1 MSRLIIIILSTIL
14 LCCGCVREDHLGP
27 YGNSTPL
34 DISKLHPTGTL
45 PVHLGKYDLRAH
57 TKSSNSY
64 SDTNVICID
73 SLIDFTSVRQV
84 YFEDSKWL
92 YDQFSLKSNKE
103 GLYGALTKSHK
114 DFKDSLVPIKC
125 YFLKVSNAEKKQ
137 LSEYVV
143 TMLPQLSYYQKNQDY
158 DYITKPN
165 YSGFLMYSDKEGNLL
180 KCEYLIDG
188 KIIQCSILSNETN
201 STKSKPTVRTKT
213 QYYSC
218 LACGELTSNSN
229 ELCLAC
235 QTFFLDPI
243 VVTGVGN
250 NWLEN
255 YIWMQLHNFSSF
267 ELDYQ
272 TGNNGNGSPESPGGG
287 VVNNDIHYTVAVN
300 ATGCYTGE
308 IFRQQ
313 YVSGST
319 NISIYAP
326 TNFSDSCWFKEW
338 CLLGNNATTEDNTII
353 IPEINSNYSFIA
365 RYAYDDACSRFARL
379 LSDTVLCKSLNV
391 LLIKAKQQ
399 EHLVENERIEWAVT
413 KFTDSNN
420 LQVESGTRFNVV
432 IKTNG
437 RKATMTYHLHPGGIA
452 LLSGG
457 DFGTMCSFFNNHSFD
472 PLTFQYGI
480 VADSSYLMIT
490 MKNFDVFNAFIN
502 SRRVERLPGESSISF
517 NKRQRYKYKIF
528 YAGEDKNDEGC
539 SEDSFLY
546 HLLHD
551 LSSNHTRMKELQ
563 KFLQDSLGLTIQY
576 GSFSW
581 NGETI
586 TAKPNNTNY
595 DYSMPYGCEFMINY

>member
-1 MSRLIIIILSTIL
+1 MSRLIFIILSTIL
-14 LCCGCVREDHLGP
+14 LCCGCVREDNLGP
-27 YGNSTPL
+27 YGNLNPL

-57 TKSSNSY
+57 TKSNGSY
-64 SDTNVICID
+64 LDTSTICID
-73 SLIDFTSVRQV
+73 SLIDFTSIRQV

-103 GLYGALTKSHK
+103 GLYGAITKNHN
-114 DFKDSLVPIKC
+114 DLKDSLVPIKC
-125 YFLKVSNAEKKQ
+125 FFLKVSNTEKKQ

-143 TMLPQLSYYQKNQDY
+143 TMLPQLSYCQKNPDY

-165 YSGFLMYSDKEGNLL
+165 FSGFLMYSDKEGNLL

-188 KIIQCSILSNETN
+188 KIIQCSILSNETP

-255 YIWMQLHNFSSF
+255 YIWMQLHDFVSF

-272 TGNNGNGSPESPGGG
+272 TGNNDNGSPESSGGG
-287 VVNNDIHYTVAVN
+287 VVNNDVNYTVAVN

-338 CLLGNNATTEDNTII
+338 CLLGNNATSEENSVN
-353 IPEINSNYSFIA
+353 IPEINSNLTFIA
-365 RYAYDDACSRFARL
+365 RYAYDDACSRL
-379 LSDTVLCKSLNV
+379 EWMLSDSVLCNSLRV
-391 LLIKAKQQ
+391 LLLKAKGQ
-399 EHLVENERIEWAVT
+399 EQLLQNDKIEWNVT
-413 KFTDSNN
+413 KFSDT
-420 LQVESGTRFNVV
+420 SGLRLTPGIPHKVKITFAE
-432 IKTNG
+432 G
-437 RKATMTYHLHPGGIA
+437 RKMTTRYHLHPSNSL
-452 LLSGG
+452 LLSDV
-457 DFGTMCSFFNNHSFD
+457 DFASMCICFSIHAFN

-480 VADSSYLMIT
+480 ITDYSYLTIT
-490 MKNFDVFNAFIN
+490 MKDIEKFESFIN
-502 SRRVERLPGESSISF
+502 QRQLERVPGESLKSYLGRQKKEYKRF
-517 NKRQRYKYKIF
+517 YDNDDENKSYL
-528 YAGEDKNDEGC
+528 N
-539 SEDSFLY
+539 
-546 HLLHD
+546 HLLNDFTSEHQ
-551 LSSNHTRMKELQ
+551 RMKELQ
-563 KFLQDSLGLTIQY
+563 KLLQDSLGLRLQY
-576 GSFSW
+576 GDLSFQAG
-581 NGETI
+581 NI
-586 TAKPNNTNY
+586 TVTANNTDFSNNVL
-595 DYSMPYGCEFMINY
+595 YGCTFTFN